1 MVEMIFLA
9 ALLLFLGLTGWKIER
24 DVDRKVRRIQ
34 KKVQGQG
41 APHQRAGGLLV
52 GIRRKT
58 NELDKS
64 I

>member
-41 APHQRAGGLLV
+41 TPPQRAG
-52 GIRRKT
+52 
-58 NELDKS
+58 DYWAA
-64 I
+64 